1 MIIARL
7 ASTQN
12 KACNSNTPCGC
23 PCGCSN
29 RSLAFVP
36 TLAVR
41 HNLSI
46 SVDSLAVDNGN
57 RLPVAVSGSLA
68 LPFSAVTPRVA
79 GTLAEGSGVLVQ
91 VLATTFG
98 ELLDGLARLLA
109 AVVSHD
115 RTKRLLVVAVG
126 ASTEVLQG
134 VGELAALREF
144 VARNGFISVIRDLR
158 SRSKRLCRELALRL
172 DKRN

>member
-1 MIIARL
+1 
-7 ASTQN
+7 
-12 KACNSNTPCGC
+12 
-23 PCGCSN
+23 
-29 RSLAFVP
+29 
-36 TLAVR
+36 
-41 HNLSI
+41 
-46 SVDSLAVDNGN
+46 
-57 RLPVAVSGSLA
+57 
-68 LPFSAVTPRVA
+68 VTPRVA